1 MRVSLLASLVLLTT
15 VGCGHSL
22 LSPGSLDGRWE
33 WQFNRNPAG
42 SSVSLSLTTAASA
55 VSGTGTICGVG
66 PETADA
72 AVVKESDT
80 LEPAGLRLNCH
91 SHRPSRL
98 PGERREW
105 PQPTVVRSTSEA
117 SSETRMR
124 TSALDSVGSYT
135 S

>member
-66 PETADA
+66 PACSPG
-72 AVVKESDT
+72 AVTMTGQSSGMSVQLTIRDDSGFVAT
-80 LEPAGLRLNCH
+80 YAGLFIGPNELDGTWVEGTASN
-91 SHRPSRL
+91 
-98 PGERREW
+98 
-105 PQPTVVRSTSEA
+105 TVIFYRK
-117 SSETRMR
+117 
-124 TSALDSVGSYT
+124 
-135 S
+135 

>member
-66 PETADA
+66 PACSPG
-72 AVVKESDT
+72 AVTITGQSTGMSVQLTIRGDSGFVDT
-80 LEPAGLRLNCH
+80 YAGLFMGPNELDGTWVEGTASN
-91 SHRPSRL
+91 
-98 PGERREW
+98 
-105 PQPTVVRSTSEA
+105 TVIFYRK
-117 SSETRMR
+117 
-124 TSALDSVGSYT
+124 
-135 S
+135 

>member
-66 PETADA
+66 PACSPG
-72 AVVKESDT
+72 AVTITGQSTGMSVQLTIRDDSGFVAT
-80 LEPAGLRLNCH
+80 YAGLFMGPNELDGTWVEGTASN
-91 SHRPSRL
+91 
-98 PGERREW
+98 
-105 PQPTVVRSTSEA
+105 TVIFYRK
-117 SSETRMR
+117 
-124 TSALDSVGSYT
+124 
-135 S
+135 

>member
-1 MRVSLLASLVLLTT
+1 MVTA
-15 VGCGHSL
+15 
-22 LSPGSLDGRWE
+22 PGE
-33 WQFNRNPAG
+33 QAG
-42 SSVSLSLTTAASA
+42 PTPQMVP
-55 VSGTGTICGVG
+55 V
-66 PETADA
+66 PETADP

-98 PGERREW
+98 LLGERREW

-124 TSALDSVGSYT
+124 TSALDFVGSIPPERGRT
-135 S
+135 GLGDIGKGRLTDRA

>member
-66 PETADA
+66 PACSPG
-72 AVVKESDT
+72 AVTITGQSTGMSVQLTIRDDSGFVAT
-80 LEPAGLRLNCH
+80 YAGLFIGPNELDGTWVEGTASN
-91 SHRPSRL
+91 
-98 PGERREW
+98 
-105 PQPTVVRSTSEA
+105 TVIFYRK
-117 SSETRMR
+117 
-124 TSALDSVGSYT
+124 
-135 S
+135 